1 MAMGISGLL
10 PTLRSIIE
18 QRHVSKY
25 AGTKV
30 AVDTVRPTAG
40 AAPHDL
46 HVIVSST
53 TPRTTL
59 TRRTAP
65 HSMAGF
71 TKGATVARWSSVLA
85 PRQTGVPL
93 STAEDA
99 AWLRPMRLVTA
110 VKQCKGKKR
119 PSSKLLHV
127 LHGRARRADGRE
139 CLARG
144 SDCDQECADRLPGGC
159 SRQ

>member
-1 MAMGISGLL
+1 MGISGLL

-99 AWLRPMRLVTA
+99 VLNSQRAANPHFSRPRSWFVN
-110 VKQCKGKKR
+110 
-119 PSSKLLHV
+119 
-127 LHGRARRADGRE
+127 RRAAAAGT
-139 CLARG
+139 
-144 SDCDQECADRLPGGC
+144 
-159 SRQ
+159 